1 MPINITIE
9 FVQNLLDQNA
19 ELLAQ
24 NTAMVEQL
32 AQLNATVE
40 ALTQT
45 IKELQ
50 EQKNKNSKNSSK
62 PPSSDGLKKETK
74 NKSLRE
80 PSDKKQ
86 GGQPG
91 HTGTHMIITREPD
104 ETHSL
109 IPMPCQ
115 NCTQ

>member
-1 MPINITIE
+1 M
-9 FVQNLLDQNA
+9 LDQNA
-19 ELLAQ
+19 ALLDQ
-24 NTAMVEQL
+24 IT
-32 AQLNATVE
+32 QLNATVE

-50 EQKNKNSKNSSK
+50 EQKTKNSKNSSK
-62 PPSSDGLKKETK
+62 PPSSDGFKKETK

-91 HTGTHMIITREPD
+91 HTGTHMIITRLFLFKDCQRRELRQMK
-104 ETHSL
+104 THLS
-109 IPMPCQ
+109 
-115 NCTQ
+115 NCYVKNGIES